1 MLCLSGEVRSSTLK
15 MTARSRLNRLSVTE
29 DKVQSPFVRN
39 TIVEVDCIDGKT
51 IEISL
56 QVEEAIVL
64 YDIIATTSEGGII
77 SPSSAKVEK
86 GETKTFKIIPEV
98 EYEIEDVLVNGV
110 SIGKV
115 TEYTFVNVDENQ
127 TIQAVFK

>member
-1 MLCLSGEVRSSTLK
+1 M
-15 MTARSRLNRLSVTE
+15 
-29 DKVQSPFVRN
+29 
-39 TIVEVDCIDGKT
+39 
-51 IEISL
+51 